1 MRRWFQRAGKWC
13 GCARR
18 DDGRGGGSLRP
29 YGRGRRLFNAA
40 AATAAVAL
48 LLLLPAAGAAERP
61 SRILAL
67 GDSLTAGYG
76 LPPEHALP
84 VRLQAKLKQD
94 GIDADVINAGVSGDT
109 SAGGLARLD
118 WALADKPD
126 IVIVELGAND
136 VLRGI
141 DPRTTYD
148 NLDRILAQVK
158 AAGAKALLV
167 GMLAPANWGADYR
180 RDFDA
185 IYPALAKKYGVP
197 LDPFVLDGVITR
209 PELLQA
215 DGMHP
220 TLQGVDIMASRLAP
234 YVERLTRET
243 QG

>member
-1 MRRWFQRAGKWC
+1 V
-13 GCARR
+13 
-18 DDGRGGGSLRP
+18 LP
-29 YGRGRRLFNAA
+29 
-40 AATAAVAL
+40 L
-48 LLLLPAAGAAERP
+48 LSAAAGAAQQAP
-61 SRILAL
+61 RILAL

-94 GIDADVINAGVSGDT
+94 GVEAEVINAGVSGDT

-118 WALADKPD
+118 WSLADKPD

-141 DPRTTYD
+141 DPKTTYD
-148 NLDRILAQVK
+148 NLDKILARVK
-158 AAGAKALLV
+158 ASGAKALLV
-167 GMLAPANWGADYR
+167 GMLAPANWGADYQ

-185 IYPALAKKYGVP
+185 IYPALAKKYDVP

-209 PELLQA
+209 PDLLQA

-220 TLQGVDIMASRLAP
+220 TLQGVDIMAAHIAP
-234 YVERLTRET
+234 YVERLTKEIE
-243 QG
+243 G

>member
-1 MRRWFQRAGKWC
+1 
-13 GCARR
+13 
-18 DDGRGGGSLRP
+18 
-29 YGRGRRLFNAA
+29 
-40 AATAAVAL
+40 VAL
-48 LLLLPAAGAAERP
+48 LLLLPAAGGAAERSP
-61 SRILAL
+61 RILAL
-67 GDSLTAGYG
+67 GDSLTAGFG

-84 VRLQAKLKQD
+84 VRLQEKLKQD

-109 SAGGLARLD
+109 SAGGLARLG

-148 NLDRILAQVK
+148 NLDKILAQVK

-167 GMLAPANWGADYR
+167 GMLAPANWGPEYQ

-197 LDPFVLDGVITR
+197 LDPFVLDGVFSHQ
-209 PELLQA
+209 ELLQP
-215 DGMHP
+215 DGLHP
-220 TLQGVDIMASRLAP
+220 TLQGVDVMASRLAP
-234 YVERLTRET
+234 YIQRLTRDSA
-243 QG
+243 G